1 MEIKILA
8 PEEKVELKEKDI
20 QRAFERDLSRLEDG
34 LEFVDTEV
42 TIGTGRIDTLAFD
55 RESSQPVF
63 IEYKGPGE
71 FGKDA
76 LVQLMD
82 YLSWFARDENRMGV
96 LEKIVRQR
104 KSDIEE
110 FEPEIRLI
118 CVVADIE
125 ERIRNAIYAVANHAK
140 VFTYMVARD
149 TSNNFIIVPRL
160 EVDNSEI
167 ERQVRGAI
175 PEGELLARHPHL
187 REGFEALRVHLE
199 RDGAV
204 GYTTRRSFRFRKERV
219 FARVRFRK
227 KHILLELRVGRGK
240 VSDPDFRYWRQ
251 GESSWG
257 YTHVR
262 SSGGI
267 PEKVVNWIDLAR
279 HYVAA
284 KAESE
289 EDEEEGPETPSA

>member
-20 QRAFERDLSRLEDG
+20 QRAFERDLSRLEEG

-42 TIGTGRIDTLAFD
+42 MIGTGRIDTLAFD
-55 RESSQPVF
+55 RNSGQPVF

-82 YLSWFARDENRMGV
+82 YLSWFARDENRMAV
-96 LEKIVRQR
+96 LEKMVRHR
-104 KSDIEE
+104 KPDVGD

-118 CVVADIE
+118 CVAADIE
-125 ERIRNAIYAVANHAK
+125 ERIRNAIYAVANHVK

-149 TSNNFIIVPRL
+149 TSNNVVVVPRL
-160 EVDNSEI
+160 EVDNSDVEP
-167 ERQVRGAI
+167 QVRGAI
-175 PEGELLARHPHL
+175 PESELLARHPHL
-187 REGFEALRVHLE
+187 REAFEALRIYLE

-219 FARVRFRK
+219 FAKVHFQK
-227 KHILLELRVGRGK
+227 KHLLLELLVGRGK
-240 VSDPDFRYWRQ
+240 VSDSDFQYWRQ

-262 SSGGI
+262 PSGVI
-267 PEKVVNWIDLAR
+267 PEKVVGWIDLAR
-279 HYVAA
+279 NYVAA

-289 EDEEEGPETPSA
+289 EDEEEGPSA

>member
-8 PEEKVELKEKDI
+8 PEENVELKEKDI
-20 QRAFERDLSRLEDG
+20 QEAFERDLSRLEDS
-34 LEFVDTEV
+34 LEYVDTEV
-42 TIGTGRIDTLAFD
+42 IIGTGRIDTLAFD
-55 RESSQPVF
+55 RESGQPVF
-63 IEYKGPGE
+63 IEYKGPSE

-104 KSDIEE
+104 KPDFED

-125 ERIRNAIYAVANHAK
+125 ERVRNAIYAVANHVK
-140 VFTYMVARD
+140 VFTYMIARD
-149 TSNNFIIVPRL
+149 TSNNFILLPRL
-160 EVDNSEI
+160 EVDNSEV
-167 ERQVRGAI
+167 ERLVRGAI

-187 REGFEALRVHLE
+187 RETFEALRIHLE
-199 RDGAV
+199 REGAV

-219 FARVRFRK
+219 FARLRFRK
-227 KHILLELRVGRGK
+227 KHLLLELRVGRSK
-240 VSDPDFRYWRQ
+240 VSDPDFQYWRQ

-257 YTHVR
+257 YTR
-262 SSGGI
+262 LYPSGAI
-267 PEKVVNWIDLAR
+267 PEKVVGWIQLAR
-279 HYVAA
+279 NHVAA
-284 KAESE
+284 QATGSE
-289 EDEEEGPETPSA
+289 DDEEEPETASG